1 MTSLLQ
7 RPQGSTQAEG
17 KVFGHS
23 HADNHVRFLCA
34 VSVLRNSSEG
44 HTDESFLVEKLGE
57 QIDVKRLDAL
67 VEDDQP
73 VVSVF
78 DLADRPS
85 HRFSLREVKS

>member
-7 RPQGSTQAEG
+7 RSQRATQAEG
-17 KVFGHS
+17 KVFGHP

-34 VSVLRNSSEG
+34 VSVLRNGGEG
-44 HTDESFLVEKLGE
+44 HADKAFLVEKLGE

-78 DLADRPS
+78 DLTNGSR
-85 HRFSLREVKS
+85 HRFSLRRLSA